1 MPSVSGTDFKNKKTM
16 NYRIETVEVKLS
28 AGNTTGSTSL
38 ALPQG
43 FLLGVNAFIQTQGQY
58 NLFLNVGIKDD
69 AGASVNKV
77 SDIRLWK
84 TRQGGSFH
92 QSYVPINT
100 KINGLT
106 YIFEV
111 GVAKGGGVPNIDTY
125 VQFVLYYAQP
135 NQETHCQL
143 KQ

>member
-1 MPSVSGTDFKNKKTM
+1 M

-28 AGNTTGSTSL
+28 QGNKTGSTSL
-38 ALPQG
+38 AIPTG
-43 FLLGVNAFIQTQGQY
+43 FLLGVNAFIQSEGQN

-84 TRQGGSFH
+84 PRQGGSFH

-100 KINGLT
+100 KTNGLT

-111 GVAKGGGVPNIDTY
+111 SVAKGGSTPNVDTY
-125 VQFVLYYAQP
+125 IQFVLYYAQP
-135 NQETHCQL
+135 NQENNCLL